1 MVPRAQV
8 RARHGDLQEPH
19 HRAGDGLGSGETKTG
34 EPENNEFAPGQIL
47 LKKSR
52 NASRKTETPN
62 DI

>member
-8 RARHGDLQEPH
+8 RAGHSDLQEPH

-52 NASRKTETPN
+52 SGSGKAETAN